1 MTLIDKIKTISKNQ
15 EPVYLI
21 TGKNDYW
28 ENEVMKQIKKII
40 PEEEQTM
47 NFATFDMEETPLSV
61 AINDALSIPFFGEKR
76 LVLIKNAYFLSGSHS
91 KSKIKHNIEEL
102 EQYLDNPSI
111 ETVLIILAPYDKLD
125 GRKKIVKKLKSK
137 SSMITLNDFSERET
151 IDFVRNQVKMQG
163 YQINSDAMNEFYAR
177 TLGDLSKMMN
187 ELQKIFIYCKD
198 SKEITVEV
206 IDKLVSK
213 SLDQNVFALVDYIV
227 TGKTTQA
234 IHFFHQLLE
243 QKQEPIQINAILE
256 SHFRLLLQ
264 VKILM
269 QHSYSQNMMTTT
281 LKIHPYRVKLAMQST
296 QRFSLNYLKDAY
308 LHLVQIECK
317 LKSSTDN
324 PELLF
329 EMFAIELGQKKNS
342 Y

>member
-91 KSKIKHNIEEL
+91 KNKIKHNIEEL

-125 GRKKIVKKLKSK
+125 VRKKIVKKLKSK
-137 SSMITLNDFSERET
+137 SSMITLNDFSER
-151 IDFVRNQVKMQG
+151 
-163 YQINSDAMNEFYAR
+163 
-177 TLGDLSKMMN
+177 
-187 ELQKIFIYCKD
+187 
-198 SKEITVEV
+198 
-206 IDKLVSK
+206 
-213 SLDQNVFALVDYIV
+213 
-227 TGKTTQA
+227 
-234 IHFFHQLLE
+234 
-243 QKQEPIQINAILE
+243 
-256 SHFRLLLQ
+256 
-264 VKILM
+264 
-269 QHSYSQNMMTTT
+269 
-281 LKIHPYRVKLAMQST
+281 
-296 QRFSLNYLKDAY
+296 
-308 LHLVQIECK
+308 
-317 LKSSTDN
+317 
-324 PELLF
+324 
-329 EMFAIELGQKKNS
+329 
-342 Y
+342 